1 MITKLAEL
9 IDLLKTGPGKK
20 LVVACGDDPHTIGAV
35 ARAVKTGSIKA
46 LMVGNEAAIK
56 KVATEHSIDPAIF
69 EIVPEPDKRR
79 AVKRAV
85 KIVREKKGDY
95 LMKGLLDTAEYMR
108 AILDKEEGLMAP
120 GKTLSH
126 VTVIEVATY
135 PKLLIVSDVAVLPNP
150 DLGQKVAMVNY
161 CVETAHCL
169 KNDKPKVAMIA
180 AVEKVNPKL
189 VSTLEAAVVS
199 KMAERGQIPGCIID
213 GPMAL
218 DVAINKESADIKGVK
233 SPVAGDADILIFHDL
248 EAGNAFF
255 KSLTYFANARLA
267 ALVAGT
273 SVPCVL
279 TSRGDP
285 EESKFYSVVLGAL
298 LAK

>member
-1 MITKLAEL
+1 MITKLSQL
-9 IDLLKTGPGKK
+9 VDLLKTGLKK
-20 LVVACGDDPHTIGAV
+20 RLVVACGDDPHTIGAV
-35 ARAVKTGSIKA
+35 ARAVTTGSLSA
-46 LMVGNEAAIK
+46 LMVGDEAAIK
-56 KVATEHSIDPAIF
+56 KVAAAHAIDPSIF
-69 EIVPEPDKRR
+69 EYHPEPDKRR
-79 AVKRAV
+79 AVRLAV
-85 KIVREKKGDY
+85 KMVRDKKGDY
-95 LMKGLLDTAEYMR
+95 LMKGLLDTADYMR
-108 AILDKEEGLMAP
+108 AILDKDEGLLPA
-120 GKTLSH
+120 GRTLSH
-126 VTVIEVATY
+126 VTAIEVATY

-150 DLGQKVAMVNY
+150 DLGQKAEMVKY
-161 CVETAHCL
+161 CVATAHRL
-169 KNDKPKVAMIA
+169 QNDTPKVAMIA

-189 VSTLEAAVVS
+189 PATLEAAAIS

-233 SPVAGDADILIFHDL
+233 SAVAGDADILIFHDL

-255 KSLTYFANARLA
+255 KALTYFANARLA

-273 SVPCVL
+273 TVPCVL

-285 EESKFYSVVLGAL
+285 EESKFYSIVLGAL

>member
-1 MITKLAEL
+1 MITKLSQL
-9 IDLLKTGPGKK
+9 IDVLKTGPVKK

-35 ARAVKTGSIKA
+35 ARAVKTGSIQA

-56 KVATEHSIDPAIF
+56 KVASEHSIDPAIF
-69 EIVPEPDKRR
+69 EIVPEPDKRK
-79 AVKRAV
+79 AVKLAV
-85 KIVREKKGDY
+85 KMVHEKKGDY

-108 AILDKEEGLMAP
+108 AILDKEEGLIPP

-150 DLGQKVAMVNY
+150 DLSQKVAMVNY

-169 KNDKPKVAMIA
+169 KNDTPKVAMIA

-189 VSTLEAAVVS
+189 LSTLEGAVIS
-199 KMAERGQIPGCIID
+199 KMAERNQISGCIVD